1 MHHFYLSQKCLIR
14 YLVKYGIASIAIL
27 VALNQLRLRRDG
39 LSSWKGGGFGM
50 YAEMHP
56 VYNKVFIKSKSNQR
70 AQRKFEPSRESVLLM
85 QKIRHFSHQD
95 YQEDLKNEY
104 ATLTGI
110 NDLVIEVW
118 IPEYNA
124 ERGSF
129 KMILYHE
136 Y

>member
-1 MHHFYLSQKCLIR
+1 MHHFYLSQKRLIR

-85 QKIRHFSHQD
+85 QKIRHHEVYKFSYPLIRILQ
-95 YQEDLKNEY
+95 LN
-104 ATLTGI
+104 
-110 NDLVIEVW
+110 
-118 IPEYNA
+118 
-124 ERGSF
+124 GSF
-129 KMILYHE
+129 QRTPMRKIE
-136 Y
+136 QT